1 VSRAARAVEINCAEK
16 GNAVAST
23 IPRTTSAPQSAA
35 SAASTSRAAKRAVRR
50 RARQSTS
57 NSPVH
62 RGDWR
67 LAWLLILPAG
77 IGFLVFAVYPLLRG
91 VYLSFTSFH
100 VLSPAV
106 WTGLANYRQLI
117 HDGTFWSSVEVTIY
131 FVVLSVGIGIFFSL
145 LTAVIMHRLT
155 KSTVIRGL
163 VLLPFLISGVI
174 AGLVWSWMLQS
185 QLGIVNIWLQ
195 DLTGHN
201 FLFLGSTNWAIPTV
215 ALINVWKS
223 MGYNAVLLFAGL
235 QMIPTDVYEAA
246 RLDGASE
253 IRIFRRITVPLLRPV
268 LAMVVILTVISSFQ
282 VFDIVQVV
290 TPDGGTA
297 NASNVLP
304 LYIYEKAFSQFD
316 FGYASTMSIALF
328 VMLLAITF
336 LQMRLTRASETDLS

>member
-1 VSRAARAVEINCAEK
+1 VSRAARAVDINGAEK

-35 SAASTSRAAKRAVRR
+35 SAASTSRAARRALRR
-50 RARQSTS
+50 RARQAGSS
-57 NSPVH
+57 SPVH

-67 LAWLLILPAG
+67 IAWLLITPAAV
-77 IGFLVFAVYPLLRG
+77 GFLIFAVYPLLRG
-91 VYLSFTSFH
+91 VYLSFTTFH
-100 VLSPAV
+100 VLSPAQ
-106 WTGLANYRQLI
+106 WTGLANYRELI
-117 HDGTFWSSVEVTIY
+117 HDGTFWSSVGVTIY

-145 LTAVIMHRLT
+145 LTAVVMHRLT

-163 VLLPFLISGVI
+163 VLLPFLISGVV
-174 AGLVWSWMLQS
+174 AALVWSWMLQS
-185 QLGIVNIWLQ
+185 QLGIISIWLQ

-253 IRIFRRITVPLLRPV
+253 VRIFRRITVPLLRPV
-268 LAMVVILTVISSFQ
+268 LSMVVILTMIGSFQ
-282 VFDIVQVV
+282 VFDIVQVA
-290 TPDGGTA
+290 TNGGPA
-297 NASNVLP
+297 DASNVLP
-304 LYIYEKAFSQFD
+304 MYIYQKAFSEFD

>member
-1 VSRAARAVEINCAEK
+1 M
-16 GNAVAST
+16 AST
-23 IPRTTSAPQSAA
+23 IPRTTASDAAAPAGSAA
-35 SAASTSRAAKRAVRR
+35 RAARR
-50 RARQSTS
+50 VARRSARRS
-57 NSPVH
+57 SRRSASHSPVH

-67 LAWLLILPAG
+67 LAWLLIAPAAA
-77 IGFLVFAVYPLLRG
+77 GFLVFAVYPLLRG
-91 VYLSFTSFH
+91 VYLSFTTFH
-100 VLSPAV
+100 VLSPAQ
-106 WTGLANYRQLI
+106 WTGLANYRELI

-185 QLGIVNIWLQ
+185 QLGIINIWLQ

-201 FLFLGSTNWAIPTV
+201 FLFLGSTGWAIPTV

-246 RLDGASE
+246 RIDGAGE
-253 IRIFRRITVPLLRPV
+253 IRIFRRITIPLLRPV
-268 LAMVVILTVISSFQ
+268 LAMVVILTVIGSFQ

-290 TPDGGTA
+290 TPNGGTA
-297 NASNVLP
+297 NSSNVLP

-328 VMLLAITF
+328 VMLLTITF
-336 LQMRLTRASETDLS
+336 LQMRMTRASETDLS

>member
-1 VSRAARAVEINCAEK
+1 MSRAARAVDINGAEK

-23 IPRTTSAPQSAA
+23 IPRTTSAPRSAA
-35 SAASTSRAAKRAVRR
+35 SAASTSRAARRAVRR
-50 RARQSTS
+50 RARQAGSS
-57 NSPVH
+57 SPVH

-67 LAWLLILPAG
+67 IAWLLITPAAV
-77 IGFLVFAVYPLLRG
+77 GFLIFAVYPLLRG
-91 VYLSFTSFH
+91 VYLSFTTFH
-100 VLSPAV
+100 VLSPAQ
-106 WTGLANYRQLI
+106 WTGLANYRELI
-117 HDGTFWSSVEVTIY
+117 HDGTFWSSVGVTIY

-145 LTAVIMHRLT
+145 LTAVVMHRLT

-163 VLLPFLISGVI
+163 VLLPFLISGVV
-174 AGLVWSWMLQS
+174 AALVWSWMLQS
-185 QLGIVNIWLQ
+185 QLGIISIWLQ

-201 FLFLGSTNWAIPTV
+201 FLFLGSTKWAIPTV

-253 IRIFRRITVPLLRPV
+253 VRIFRRITVPLLRPV
-268 LAMVVILTVISSFQ
+268 LSMVVILTVIGSFQ
-282 VFDIVQVV
+282 VFDIVQVA
-290 TPDGGTA
+290 TNGGPA
-297 NASNVLP
+297 DASNVLP
-304 LYIYEKAFSQFD
+304 MYIYQKAFSEFD

>member
-1 VSRAARAVEINCAEK
+1 MTTVQQAA
-16 GNAVAST
+16 
-23 IPRTTSAPQSAA
+23 PDAA
-35 SAASTSRAAKRAVRR
+35 LADPAARAVRR
-50 RARQSTS
+50 RSRSAARRSAS
-57 NSPVH
+57 RSPLH

-67 LAWLLILPAG
+67 LAWLLIAPALA
-77 IGFLVFAVYPLLRG
+77 GFLVFAVYPLVRG
-91 VYLSFTSFH
+91 FYLSFTSFH
-100 VLSPAV
+100 VLSPAQ

-131 FVVLSVGIGIFFSL
+131 FVALSVGIGILFSL
-145 LTAVIMHRLT
+145 VTAVIMHRLT
-155 KSTVIRGL
+155 RSTVIRGL

-195 DLTGHN
+195 DLTGHD
-201 FLFLGSTNWAIPTV
+201 FMFLGSTGWAIPTV
-215 ALINVWKS
+215 ALINVWKV

-235 QMIPTDVYEAA
+235 QMIPPDVYEAA
-246 RLDGASE
+246 RLDGAGE
-253 IRIFRRITVPLLRPV
+253 VRIFRRITVPLLRPV

-290 TPDGGTA
+290 TPNGGTA

-304 LYIYEKAFSQFD
+304 LYIYQKAFSQFD

-336 LQMRLTRASETDLS
+336 LQMRLTRASESDLS

>member
-1 VSRAARAVEINCAEK
+1 VNAAAWEEVEK

-23 IPRTTSAPQSAA
+23 IPRTTTAPDATA
-35 SAASTSRAAKRAVRR
+35 SAASTTRAARRALRR
-50 RARQSTS
+50 RSRQAGSS
-57 NSPVH
+57 SPVH

-67 LAWLLILPAG
+67 MAWLLITPAAV
-77 IGFLVFAVYPLLRG
+77 GFLIFAVYPLLRG
-91 VYLSFTSFH
+91 VYLSFTTFH
-100 VLSPAV
+100 VLSPAQ
-106 WTGLANYRQLI
+106 WTGLANYRELI
-117 HDGTFWSSVEVTIY
+117 HDGTFWSSVGVTLY
-131 FVVLSVGIGIFFSL
+131 FVALSVGIGIFFSL
-145 LTAVIMHRLT
+145 LTAVVMHRLT
-155 KSTVIRGL
+155 KSTVVRGL
-163 VLLPFLISGVI
+163 VLLPFLISGVV
-174 AGLVWSWMLQS
+174 AALVWSWMLQS
-185 QLGIVNIWLQ
+185 QLGIINIWLQ

-235 QMIPTDVYEAA
+235 QMIPADVYEAA

-268 LAMVVILTVISSFQ
+268 LSMVVILTMIGAFQ
-282 VFDIVQVV
+282 VFDIVQVA
-290 TPDGGTA
+290 TNGGPA

-304 LYIYEKAFSQFD
+304 MYIYQKAFSEFD

>member
-1 VSRAARAVEINCAEK
+1 MANTVADSTARSNAAAPADPATRAAR
-16 GNAVAST
+16 
-23 IPRTTSAPQSAA
+23 
-35 SAASTSRAAKRAVRR
+35 RAAARRVRR
-50 RARQSTS
+50 GGSR
-57 NSPVH
+57 SPVH
-62 RGDWR
+62 RSDWR
-67 LAWLLILPAG
+67 MAWLLILPAMA
-77 IGFLVFAVYPLLRG
+77 GFLVFAVYPLLRG

-106 WTGLANYRQLI
+106 WTGLANYRELI
-117 HDGTFWSSVEVTIY
+117 HDSTFWSSVEVTIY

-185 QLGIVNIWLQ
+185 QLGIINIWLQ

-201 FLFLGSTNWAIPTV
+201 FLFLGSTGWAIPTV

-246 RLDGASE
+246 RIDGAGE
-253 IRIFRRITVPLLRPV
+253 IRIFRRITIPLLRPV
-268 LAMVVILTVISSFQ
+268 LAMVVILTVIGSFQ

-290 TPDGGTA
+290 TPNGGTA
-297 NASNVLP
+297 NSSNVLP

-328 VMLLAITF
+328 VMLLTITF
-336 LQMRLTRASETDLS
+336 LQMRMTRASETDLS

>member
-1 VSRAARAVEINCAEK
+1 MSRAARAVEK

-23 IPRTTSAPQSAA
+23 IPRTTTASDATAPAA
-35 SAASTSRAAKRAVRR
+35 QTARAARKAVRR

-67 LAWLLILPAG
+67 LAWLLILPAAV
-77 IGFLVFAVYPLLRG
+77 GFAVFAVYPLLRG
-91 VYLSFTSFH
+91 IYLSFTSFH

-106 WTGLANYRQLI
+106 WTGLANYRELI
-117 HDGTFWSSVEVTIY
+117 HDSTFWSSVEVTIY

-185 QLGIVNIWLQ
+185 QLGIINIWLQ

-253 IRIFRRITVPLLRPV
+253 VRIFRRITVPLLRPV

-297 NASNVLP
+297 DSSNVLP
-304 LYIYEKAFSQFD
+304 LYIYQKAFSQFD
-316 FGYASTMSIALF
+316 FGYASAMSIALF

-336 LQMRLTRASETDLS
+336 LQMRLTRASESDLS